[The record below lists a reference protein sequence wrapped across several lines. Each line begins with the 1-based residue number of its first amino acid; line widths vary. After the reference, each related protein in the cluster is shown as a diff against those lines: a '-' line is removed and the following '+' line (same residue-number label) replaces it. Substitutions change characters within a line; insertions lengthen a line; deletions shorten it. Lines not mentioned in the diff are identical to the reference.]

1 MTLGEHPTTMVK
13 NKTVYETMHPE
24 IGVGMRTR
32 SFSVG
37 VEDSRPAWGSSET
50 TVQGK
55 AKKSIGVGVCVVSA
69 RVVRDAS

>member
-1 MTLGEHPTTMVK
+1 MVK
-13 NKTVYETMHPE
+13 NKTVYATMHPE